1 MISNIYEQIL
11 ILPQQFTSTFNPP
24 EVLPANSCSSP
35 NVLATKSTFKEEE
48 IPAKRGAAPL
58 DCILTRSLP
67 ATTATTSEETSD
79 GTSSQAVNNNKKSTR
94 FIHAI
99 AWAGVTA
106 GLASLL
112 KLLQVLRNSEKNK
125 TKTHASTLRRS
136 GVVPKSRLRGQ
147 RNADKSRHTAD
158 QVS

>member
-1 MISNIYEQIL
+1 
-11 ILPQQFTSTFNPP
+11 
-24 EVLPANSCSSP
+24 
-35 NVLATKSTFKEEE
+35 VLATKSTFKEEE

-94 FIHAI
+94 LIHAI

-106 GLASLL
+106 GLVSLL
-112 KLLQVLRNSEKNK
+112 KLLQVLRPSENK

-136 GVVPKSRLRGQ
+136 GLAPKSRLRGQ